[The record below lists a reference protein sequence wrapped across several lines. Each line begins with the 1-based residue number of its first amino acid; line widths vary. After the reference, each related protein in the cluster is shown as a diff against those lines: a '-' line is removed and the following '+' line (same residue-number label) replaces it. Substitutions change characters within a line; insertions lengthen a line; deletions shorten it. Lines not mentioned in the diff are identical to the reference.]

1 MRSSRSRVV
10 FAALIGLSVASLA
23 GAQPP
28 AAPRRPL
35 PPNGAPNAGVPNAG
49 APNRQ
54 GPRNRAGMNGRR
66 GAGGPDAIAGGRG
79 GRNRGGRGNPAAMI
93 LGLRQQL
100 ELTDDQVKRLES
112 LQGAARPKS
121 MASEQMRARADL
133 MDAMQGDGNLS
144 AARTALDK
152 MSRIRNDQT
161 LAQLKLRQDA
171 RAILT
176 PAQRTALENLR
187 PRGGRG
193 NAMGGRRQGRGGQ
206 GGRPQGFRQGGQGR
220 GPMGPGMA
228 PRGRRG
234 GEPADT
240 LTY

>member
-10 FAALIGLSVASLA
+10 FAALVGLSVASLA

-35 PPNGAPNAGVPNAG
+35 PPNAGVPNAGIPNAG

-66 GAGGPDAIAGGRG
+66 GAGGPDAFAGGRG
-79 GRNRGGRGNPAAMI
+79 GRNRGGRGNPAAML

-121 MASEQMRARADL
+121 TASDQMRARADL

-161 LAQLKLRQDA
+161 LAQLKLRQET

-176 PAQRTALENLR
+176 PAQRTKLENLR
-187 PRGGRG
+187 P
-193 NAMGGRRQGRGGQ
+193 QGTRS
-206 GGRPQGFRQGGQGR
+206 RGFRQGGQGR

-234 GEPADT
+234 GEPADA
-240 LTY
+240 LTS